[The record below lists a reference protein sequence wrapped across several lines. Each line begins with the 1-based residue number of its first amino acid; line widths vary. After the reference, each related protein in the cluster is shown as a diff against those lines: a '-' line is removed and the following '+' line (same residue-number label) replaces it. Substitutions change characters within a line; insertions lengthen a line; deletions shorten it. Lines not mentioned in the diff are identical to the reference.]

1 MLPPVEYRSVIRFLL
16 LRHYD
21 KQAIQSELSAAYG
34 DEAPYRATVY
44 KWIQEF
50 QSGRVDVTDRKST
63 GRPTEIGDDHR
74 EKLQRIVLEDRRISK
89 TELAKN

>member
-1 MLPPVEYRSVIRFLL
+1 MTNRPFNPSLL
-16 LRHYD
+16 L
-21 KQAIQSELSAAYG
+21 LMVMT
-34 DEAPYRATVY
+34 DEAPCRATVY